1 MDGTLRT
8 LLSEYDSGS
17 RRTVL
22 WDNGVSYSGAYHYDG
37 AGRTTAYVEA
47 FTTLAIRYG
56 YDPLG
61 RRSTLGLG
69 AGWVSSAA
77 GYGYDSIGRLNALTR
92 DLGGDGAD
100 QSLGFAYNTAS
111 QIVTRTSSNDAFAVD
126 RTDVSRTY
134 GVNGLNQYDSVA
146 VGGVPTTY
154 QYDANGNLRWDGF
167 TSYVYDAENRLVS
180 ASGARN
186 ATLAYDP
193 LGRLWQISGPAG
205 TTRFLYDGDD
215 LIQERDGN
223 GNLLRA
229 YVHGPGTDEPLMWYE
244 YTSGFSRRFLH
255 ADHQGSLVAAADSS
269 GTMIAIN
276 AYDAWGV
283 PDQTG
288 LELGRFGYTG
298 QAWLP
303 ELGMYHYKAR
313 LYSPILGRFLQ
324 TDPIGYKDQINLYA
338 YAINDPV
345 NRQDPTGL
353 DTIASVRREGFH
365 TFVVLEDTESDS
377 VFILRGGPDG
387 NPGSGYASA
396 ASAGSSSSGSGSSGS
411 SSGSSY
417 ASSSERSR
425 GSSSSS
431 GAGGRQLIAETR
443 PDVVSKDYDSY
454 TNPNTVTVTTVNIDT
469 KFTDAVTTGRAF
481 TNAVNDANI
490 NYRLLSQ
497 NSNSVAGT
505 GFEVITGQPRPSI
518 SEFRAPAFGV
528 DLCERAVKCPG
539 R

>member
-17 RRTVL
+17 RRTIL
-22 WDNGVSYSGAYHYDG
+22 WDNGVSYSGAYQYDG
-37 AGRTTAYVEA
+37 AGRTTVFLEA

-77 GYGYDSIGRLNALTR
+77 GYGYDSIGRLDTLTR
-92 DLGGDGAD
+92 DLAGDGAD

-126 RTDVSRTY
+126 RTDVSRSY
-134 GVNGLNQYDSVA
+134 GVNGLNQYSSVA

-167 TSYVYDAENRLVS
+167 TTYVYDAENRLVS

-205 TTRFLYDGDD
+205 TTRFLYDGDA

-244 YTSGFSRRFLH
+244 YTAGFSRRFLH
-255 ADHQGSLVAAADSS
+255 ADHQGSIVAAADSN
-269 GTMIAIN
+269 GTLIAIN

-283 PDQTG
+283 PDATG

-303 ELGMYHYKAR
+303 ELGMYYYKAR

-324 TDPIGYKDQINLYA
+324 TDPIGYEDQVNLYT
-338 YAINDPV
+338 YVGNDPV
-345 NRQDPTGL
+345 NMTDPTGEDGGCIYSPGQCGMRQL
-353 DTIASVRREGFH
+353 TPQEEERRDQAYWAVG
-365 TFVVLEDTESDS
+365 TFVVTVAPVGRLFQVAAKGWT
-377 VFILRGGPDG
+377 VFQAWRFVRSLSPAFR
-387 NPGSGYASA
+387 A
-396 ASAGSSSSGSGSSGS
+396 AA
-411 SSGSSY
+411 
-417 ASSSERSR
+417 
-425 GSSSSS
+425 
-431 GAGGRQLIAETR
+431 AGGRHAPLVRQFSQQATRSVNSTVRNLTRRIEEHQEKIRNPAAHMTRDDPRDAAAVQRAIKDWKDEIKNYSEQRDIAR
-443 PDVVSKDYDSY
+443 
-454 TNPNTVTVTTVNIDT
+454 DT
-469 KFTDAVTTGRAF
+469 LRLRAQGCTGS
-481 TNAVNDANI
+481 
-490 NYRLLSQ
+490 RLC
-497 NSNSVAGT
+497 
-505 GFEVITGQPRPSI
+505 F
-518 SEFRAPAFGV
+518 
-528 DLCERAVKCPG
+528 
-539 R
+539 